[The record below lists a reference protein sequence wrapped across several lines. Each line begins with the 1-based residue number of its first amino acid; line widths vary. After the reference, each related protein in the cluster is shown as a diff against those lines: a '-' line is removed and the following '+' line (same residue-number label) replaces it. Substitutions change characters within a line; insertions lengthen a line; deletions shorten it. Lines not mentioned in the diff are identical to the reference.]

1 MNKDDEK
8 QETASLETD
17 PDLKSLDQ
25 VLSQFS
31 SVVFPLPS
39 DLEEASDE
47 KVAELM
53 KLTAS
58 ARAGRKFRI
67 IRNPK
72 IILALAASISILI
85 GGGVLLSTMRT
96 GNPSIVIAMA
106 VGGQSGI
113 YRGGSA
119 GSVALPAAL
128 ETGIKKAMDHESSGR
143 VVPLLRLDDPEP
155 SSISDASLARIA
167 ETTQS
172 RILLY
177 VTQDMETGDFV
188 LIAFDSKSGHR
199 RAEKHL
205 DAIDAQTLEQ
215 DVFRVVSEWLQDGIL

>member
-96 GNPSIVIAMA
+96 GNPSIMIAMA
-106 VGGQSGI
+106 VGGPNGI

-119 GSVALPAAL
+119 SAALPEAL
-128 ETGIKKAMDHESSGR
+128 EMGIKKAMDHESSGR